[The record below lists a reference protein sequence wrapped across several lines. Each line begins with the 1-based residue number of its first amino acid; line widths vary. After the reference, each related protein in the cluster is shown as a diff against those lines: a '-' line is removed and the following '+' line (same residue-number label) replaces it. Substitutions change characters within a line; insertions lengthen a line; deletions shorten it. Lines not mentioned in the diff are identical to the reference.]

1 VPFAFIAPYL
11 NIMRAC
17 FSLTSLCLPLASL
30 RVSALPVQ
38 PVQIVDR
45 SDFHPNKHYY
55 HIHPDGTQF
64 ETPVLVES
72 VLSKQECESI
82 LGQIVNELGDEFVTI
97 QRKKRSIDENGSLQ
111 VEADIAEET
120 LMNAFAYIMESHHD
134 DAFFCFCEG
143 LLDGRENLN
152 EVKRMLRSAK
162 ERLFEVNFD
171 DEKENDESN
180 RDMFEFFP
188 TETQTTDCVVIAG
201 EGATS
206 TLHRDPYTWTGT
218 SLCLEGTKIW
228 RFIAPPG
235 VLMAQKSINVSLIDD
250 AVKSYRLPSVAWDEH
265 LYLSSGWQSDMSLFA
280 IRNEDIPSAEE
291 FATLEDENPKQTLE
305 AMKAIAMSTEKLIP
319 SLDFPLHL
327 AGNDAPIL
335 FTVVQKPGD
344 LLVIPAFWWHQT
356 YALEPSVA
364 IASQR
369 GGTKRDA
376 KRVITHVFET
386 VGFDIHANELPSV
399 LKEVLDESYTG
410 PAKDITKSLF
420 EVLSSM

>member
-1 VPFAFIAPYL
+1 
-11 NIMRAC
+11 MRAY
-17 FSLTSLCLPLASL
+17 FTLTSLCLPLASL
-30 RVSALPVQ
+30 RISALPLQ

-64 ETPVLVES
+64 ETPVLVEN

-82 LGQIVNELGDEFVTI
+82 LSQIVNELGDDFVTI
-97 QRKKRSIDENGSLQ
+97 QRKMRSIDENGSLQ
-111 VEADIAEET
+111 VEADIAEDT

-143 LLDGRENLN
+143 LLDRKEHLKD
-152 EVKRMLRSAK
+152 VKRLLRSAK
-162 ERLFEVNFD
+162 ERLFEVNSY
-171 DEKENDESN
+171 DEKENDESK

-188 TETQTTDCVVIAG
+188 TETQPTDCVVIAG

-235 VLMAQKSINVSLIDD
+235 ALKAQKSINGCSGVAFIDD
-250 AVKSYRLPSVAWDEH
+250 AVKSYRLPSVAWDENV
-265 LYLSSGWQSDMSLFA
+265 YLSSGWQSDMSLFS
-280 IRNEDIPSAEE
+280 IRNEDIPSAEA

-305 AMKAIAMSTEKLIP
+305 AMKAIAMSTEKLMP

-369 GGTKRDA
+369 GGTQRDA
-376 KRVITHVFET
+376 KRIITHIFET

-410 PAKDITKSLF
+410 PAREITKSLF

>member
-1 VPFAFIAPYL
+1 
-11 NIMRAC
+11 MKTH
-17 FSLTSLCLPLASL
+17 STLTSLCLPLALL

-45 SDFHPNKHYY
+45 GDFHPNKHYY
-55 HIHPDGTQF
+55 HVHPDGTQF
-64 ETPVLVES
+64 ETPVLVKN

-82 LGQIVNELGDEFVTI
+82 LGQIVNELGDDFVTI
-97 QRKKRSIDENGSLQ
+97 QRKMRSIDENGSLH

-120 LMNAFAYIMESHHD
+120 LMNAFAYMMESHHD

-143 LLDGRENLN
+143 LLDGKENLK

-162 ERLFEVNFD
+162 ERLFQVNFD
-171 DEKENDESN
+171 DEKENDEGN

-188 TETQTTDCVVIAG
+188 TETQPTDCVVIAG

-235 VLMAQKSINVSLIDD
+235 ALKAQKSIDGCSDVALIDD
-250 AVKSYRLPSVAWDEH
+250 VVKSYRLPSVAWDENS
-265 LYLSSGWQSDMSLFA
+265 YLSSGWQSDMTLFS
-280 IRNEDIPSAEE
+280 IRNEDIPSAEA
-291 FATLEDENPKQTLE
+291 FATLEDENPNQTLE
-305 AMKAIAMSTEKLIP
+305 IMKAIAMSTEKLTP
-319 SLDFPLHL
+319 SLDFPFHL
-327 AGNDAPIL
+327 PGNDAPTL

-356 YALEPSVA
+356 YALGPSVA

-369 GGTKRDA
+369 GGTQRDA
-376 KRVITHVFET
+376 KRVITHIFET

-399 LKEVLDESYTG
+399 LKKVLDESYTG
-410 PAKDITKSLF
+410 PARDITKALF
-420 EVLSSM
+420 EVLSSMGSEHM